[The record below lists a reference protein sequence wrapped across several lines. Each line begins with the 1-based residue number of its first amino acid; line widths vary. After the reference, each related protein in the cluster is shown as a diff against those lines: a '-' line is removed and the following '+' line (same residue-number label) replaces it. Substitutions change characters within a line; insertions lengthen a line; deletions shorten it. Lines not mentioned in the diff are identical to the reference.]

1 MWSAYTKWFLL
12 LAGVLSCTSCWVLMP
27 NCHKQFTV
35 YQLPVH
41 DSTATSQLRSDGIYA
56 SEHTREVLC
65 FQPNGLVK
73 AYPLCIPDTG
83 FWTDP
88 SLTISIIQS
97 RYEPYKKEDWGA
109 YTVLADTLKLQRF
122 NYHQTEVC
130 KRSVFDYRGVVL
142 NDTTLVI
149 TSKIAYWFDDTAT
162 TGHFVYRFYPTD
174 FKPDDSR
181 IWFEKKRWYLR
192 NRDPSRAK

>member
-1 MWSAYTKWFLL
+1 
-12 LAGVLSCTSCWVLMP
+12 MP